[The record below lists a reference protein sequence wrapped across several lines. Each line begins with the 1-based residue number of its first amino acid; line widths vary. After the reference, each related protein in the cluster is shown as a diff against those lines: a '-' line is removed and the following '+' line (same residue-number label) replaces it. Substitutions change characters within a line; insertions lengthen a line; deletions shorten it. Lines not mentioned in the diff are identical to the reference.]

1 MDFEIADLK
10 WSKRVNSVYSISSPD
25 GVTCIRS
32 LPSGGKEG
40 YAPKWLKPPV
50 GARFSFD

>member
-10 WSKRVNSVYSISSPD
+10 WSKRVTSVYSISSVD
-25 GVTCIRS
+25 GQTSIRS
-32 LPSGGKEG
+32 LPSGKEG

-50 GARFSFD
+50 GSAYAFD